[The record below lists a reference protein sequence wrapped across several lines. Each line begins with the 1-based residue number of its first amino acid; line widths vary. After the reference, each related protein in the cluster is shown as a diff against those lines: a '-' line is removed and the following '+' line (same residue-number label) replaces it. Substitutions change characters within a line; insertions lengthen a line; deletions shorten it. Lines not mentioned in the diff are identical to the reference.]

1 MEKPIEK
8 RAFELLLVG
17 VSVAFVW
24 ILLPFFSAIFWGVIL
39 ALVFMP
45 LQRRL
50 LSLFGGRRN
59 LAAITNVL
67 ICIFIVIIPVTLIAG
82 SLVQEGTSVYQRIR
96 SGDLD
101 IGAYVEQARQA
112 LPPTVDSWL
121 ESTGMGDLSQLRD
134 RISEGAAQ
142 GSQMLASRAL
152 SIGQNTLQFFISL
165 GIMLYLLFFLFR
177 DGVPLGRRIRQAIPL
192 SARYK
197 YQLLNKFIT
206 VTRATVK
213 GNIIVAATQGAIGGL
228 AFWGLGIE
236 APLLWGVIMAFL
248 SLLPAIGAALV
259 WAPVAIY
266 YLLTGNILDGV
277 ILTFVGVVVI
287 GLADNFLRPLLV
299 GKDTK
304 LPDYVVLISTLGG
317 MALFGINGF
326 VIGPLI
332 AALFIAAWD
341 LFSHEK
347 EEDEAGAI
355 TELSPISTEP
365 GKTQPLKTRP
375 PEPRNG
381 Q

>member
-1 MEKPIEK
+1 METPVEK
-8 RAFELLLVG
+8 KAFQLLLLA
-17 VSVAFVW
+17 VSVAFIW

-39 ALVFMP
+39 ALIFMP

-50 LSLFGGRRN
+50 LTLLGGRRN
-59 LAAITNVL
+59 LAAMINVL

-96 SGDLD
+96 SGELD
-101 IGAYVEQARQA
+101 VGAYVEKTRQA
-112 LPPTVDSWL
+112 LPPSVEQWL
-121 ESTGMGDLSQLRD
+121 QSTGLWDFSQMRARLSA
-134 RISEGAAQ
+134 GAMQ
-142 GSQMLASRAL
+142 GSQLIASRAL
-152 SIGQNTLQFFISL
+152 SIGQNTLQFVISL

-197 YQLLNKFIT
+197 YQLLNKFIA
-206 VTRATVK
+206 VIRATVK
-213 GNIIVAATQGAIGGL
+213 GNIIVAATQGTIGGL
-228 AFWGLGIE
+228 TFWALGIE
-236 APLLWGVIMAFL
+236 AAMLWGVIMAFL
-248 SLLPAIGAALV
+248 SLLPAIGSALI

-266 YLLTGNILDGV
+266 YMIIGNYVGGFVLF
-277 ILTFVGVVVI
+277 FVGVVVI
-287 GLADNFLRPLLV
+287 GLTDNFLRPILV

-341 LFSHEK
+341 LFSQERAEHEAPSGIEHPK
-347 EEDEAGAI
+347 EGDRREV
-355 TELSPISTEP
+355 STESADR
-365 GKTQPLKTRP
+365 QP
-375 PEPRNG
+375 
-381 Q
+381 

>member
-8 RAFELLLVG
+8 RAFELLLAG
-17 VSVAFVW
+17 VSIAFVW

-45 LQRRL
+45 VQRRL
-50 LSLFGGRRN
+50 LALYGGRRN
-59 LAAITNVL
+59 LAALTNLL

-82 SLVQEGTSVYQRIR
+82 SLVQEGTSVYQRVR
-96 SGDLD
+96 SGELD

-112 LPPTVDSWL
+112 LPPSVDDWL
-121 ESTGMGDLSQLRD
+121 ESTGLGDLSQLRD
-134 RISEGAAQ
+134 RVSDGAMQ
-142 GSQMLASRAL
+142 GSQMLASKAL

-197 YQLLNKFIT
+197 YQLINKFVA

-248 SLLPAIGAALV
+248 SLLPAIGAALI
-259 WAPVAIY
+259 WAPVAAY
-266 YLLTGNILDGV
+266 YLIVGNVVDGAIL
-277 ILTFVGVVVI
+277 IFVGVVII
-287 GLADNFLRPLLV
+287 GLTDNFLRPLLV

-341 LFSHEK
+341 LFSQENGDADITSVVPVTTP
-347 EEDEAGAI
+347 EEIGDA
-355 TELSPISTEP
+355 
-365 GKTQPLKTRP
+365 PLEQQSVRRDRP
-375 PEPRNG
+375 E
-381 Q
+381 

>member
-8 RAFELLLVG
+8 RAFELLLVA

-24 ILLPFFSAIFWGVIL
+24 ILLPFFSAVFWGVIL

-50 LSLFGGRRN
+50 LSLYGGRRN
-59 LAAITNVL
+59 LAALTNVL

-96 SGDLD
+96 TGDLD
-101 IGAYVEQARQA
+101 IGAYIEQARQA
-112 LPPTVDSWL
+112 LPPTVDGWL
-121 ESTGMGDLSQLRD
+121 ESAGVGDLSQLRD
-134 RISEGAAQ
+134 RVSEGAAQ
-142 GSQMLASRAL
+142 GSQILASRAL

-248 SLLPAIGAALV
+248 SLLPAIGAALI
-259 WAPVAIY
+259 WAPVAVY
-266 YLLTGNILDGV
+266 YLLTGNIASGI

-347 EEDEAGAI
+347 EEDEAGVV
-355 TELSPISTEP
+355 TQLSPVSTESRRIDSATMQEI
-365 GKTQPLKTRP
+365 K
-375 PEPRNG
+375 PRERE
-381 Q
+381 